1 MHKAQHGTIIQGTL
15 NPRALLKAFTDELE
29 ALIKDA
35 TEVDPLSLGVM
46 AKLVEEARVI
56 LRTWEDGPV
65 TESDFAYI
73 DEVISDLTEALNQFA
88 PEGHYFGSREG
99 DGADIGFWVNCDA

>member
-1 MHKAQHGTIIQGTL
+1 MHKAQPGTIIQGTL
-15 NPRALLKAFTDELE
+15 NPRALLKAFADELE
-29 ALIKDA
+29 ALLRDDTA
-35 TEVDPLSLGVM
+35 NDPLSRGAM
-46 AKLVEEARVI
+46 SKLAEEARVI

-73 DEVISDLTEALNQFA
+73 NEVISDLTEALNQFA

-99 DGADIGFWVNCDA
+99 DGADLGFWVNYDA